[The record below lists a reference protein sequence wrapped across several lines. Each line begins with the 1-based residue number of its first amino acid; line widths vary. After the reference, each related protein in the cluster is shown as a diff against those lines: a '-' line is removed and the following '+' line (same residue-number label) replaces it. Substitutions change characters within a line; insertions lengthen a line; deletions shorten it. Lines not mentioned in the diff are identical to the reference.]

1 MRLLGVDPGYDRLGV
16 AIVEREN
23 NKDSLLFSDCLT
35 SEKKSDFS
43 KRLLVVG
50 EKLEK
55 IIKKYQPNSLA
66 LESLFFSKNRK
77 TALAV
82 AETRGVIRYL
92 ASQNNLEVAEYSPAT
107 IKLTITGYG
116 QADKQQVA
124 LMVEKLLSLKKAIK
138 HDDEYDAIAVALTAL
153 STSRLK

>member
-35 SEKKSDFS
+35 SERRSDFS

-55 IIKKYQPNSLA
+55 IIKKYQPDSLA

-92 ASQNNLEVAEYSPAT
+92 ASQNNLEVTEYSPAT

-124 LMVEKLLSLKKAIK
+124 LMVEKLLTLKKAIK

-153 STSRLK
+153 STVHLK